1 MILDDCDNGYDA
13 GGPDPTEIERVM
25 RPAILVPRLVTLAA
39 VLTASACAHRAG
51 REATTGFEKELVAGQ
66 AAVAESPTQQISRVA
81 GERAAAGAVEGI
93 HDPEQREKLRVVVN
107 ELVAEAVATAFRTAT
122 EVPGGAEGEAGR
134 RGVSPVAL
142 LMAQAAR
149 TAAED
154 ALHELITGL
163 GGKGQGPLGVSLAGT
178 GRELSASVMGGA
190 LDRLG
195 AAFPGC
201 EGPDMFG
208 CIDRRINQASRS
220 AAAGFSSGLRDTL
233 GWPLLILAALI
244 GLGVGLLGHW
254 LWTSR
259 SNGRGRARRPRT
271 T

>member
-1 MILDDCDNGYDA
+1 MRSAIRT
-13 GGPDPTEIERVM
+13 PRVI
-25 RPAILVPRLVTLAA
+25 ALAA
-39 VLTASACAHRAG
+39 VLGASACAHRAG
-51 REATTGFEKELVAGQ
+51 RQATTGFEKEIVAGQ
-66 AAVAESPTQQISRVA
+66 AAVAGSPTQQISRVA

-93 HDPEQREKLRVVVN
+93 HDPEQREKLRIVVE

-122 EVPGGAEGEAGR
+122 EVPRGAEGEAGE

-154 ALHELITGL
+154 ALRELITGL

-178 GRELSASVMGGA
+178 GRKLSASVMGGA
-190 LDRLG
+190 LERLG
-195 AAFPGC
+195 EAFPGC
-201 EGPDMFG
+201 EGPDMFA
-208 CIDRRINQASRS
+208 CIDRRIKQASRS
-220 AAAGFSSGLRDTL
+220 AAVGFSSGLRETL
-233 GWPLLILAALI
+233 GWPLLILAGLI
-244 GLGVGLLGHW
+244 GLAVGLLGHW

-259 SNGRGRARRPRT
+259 SHGRGRALRPRT